1 MAWKKTSK
9 DVIMHGLEW
18 LSVQEEPCPVVDIEL
33 NATLKD
39 LKTGE
44 VKEAAR
50 IILEDESVVICTQEA
65 GRMNQLDQVKSLV
78 EAEKAVAV
86 GAHVVRTKSGNKF
99 FALDVY
105 EEEA

>member
-9 DVIMHGLEW
+9 DVVMHGMEW
-18 LSVQEEPCPVVDIEL
+18 LSQQDEPCPVVAVEL

-44 VKEAAR
+44 TKEAAR
-50 IILEDESVVICTQEA
+50 LTLADDSIVICTQEA
-65 GRMNQLDQVKSLV
+65 GRMTQLDQVHSLV
-78 EAEKAVAV
+78 EAEKPVAV

-105 EEEA
+105 EEE